1 MHTDWWL
8 LSTSCSRVKEMGNLS
23 RQKKSL
29 RTGCAWIT
37 YFVTV
42 PGTSNSKE
50 KTVSGIFWNAAH
62 TAGWPHNTT
71 ERREGDPRRRLSQRC
86 SKAARGA
93 QCVGPSLLCVPA
105 PKSPRCWDWRS
116 LGSAVTHTLHTRPP
130 PLSGEHSQQEPSLI
144 IYGTDQEREGTL
156 RRAGL
161 RDGLETPR
169 QKVKWER
176 TWGLLKTF

>member
-1 MHTDWWL
+1 
-8 LSTSCSRVKEMGNLS
+8 MGNLS

-62 TAGWPHNTT
+62 TAGWPHTTT

-130 PLSGEHSQQEPSLI
+130 PLSEEHSQQEPSLV

>member
-1 MHTDWWL
+1 MNHILCHSPRDFQQQRKNCFWYL
-8 LSTSCSRVKEMGNLS
+8 LECCTHCR
-23 RQKKSL
+23 
-29 RTGCAWIT
+29 
-37 YFVTV
+37 
-42 PGTSNSKE
+42 
-50 KTVSGIFWNAAH
+50 
-62 TAGWPHNTT
+62 WPHNTT

-105 PKSPRCWDWRS
+105 PKSPGCWDWRS

-130 PLSGEHSQQEPSLI
+130 PLSEEHSQQEPSLV

-169 QKVKWER
+169 QKVRWER
-176 TWGLLKTF
+176 T